1 VVDDPRIASNV
12 IQQAWLM
19 YEANRVPFRLVVA
32 PENRGFAGANNLGVS
47 VARAPTLLLLNSDVI
62 PVEPGWL
69 SKMLAAIDRR
79 DIGIVGARLFY
90 SNGSIQHDGMA
101 FQWEPSWNAFLNKHP
116 RSGMEAA
123 AGAADGTN
131 HAAVTAACLM
141 IRRSTYD
148 AVGGLDEG
156 FLIGDFEDSDLCLKV
171 RHRGLRIICLSD
183 VNLTHLERQ
192 SFTGIGANGFRERV
206 ARYNAWRHQRRW
218 SNAIEALG
226 SSRIVGATK

>member
-1 VVDDPRIASNV
+1 
-12 IQQAWLM
+12 
-19 YEANRVPFRLVVA
+19 
-32 PENRGFAGANNLGVS
+32 
-47 VARAPTLLLLNSDVI
+47 
-62 PVEPGWL
+62 
-69 SKMLAAIDRR
+69 
-79 DIGIVGARLFY
+79 
-90 SNGSIQHDGMA
+90 
-101 FQWEPSWNAFLNKHP
+101 
-116 RSGMEAA
+116 MEAA
-123 AGAADGTN
+123 AGAEAGTN

-171 RHRGLRIICLSD
+171 KQQGLRIVCLSD

-218 SNAIEALG
+218 SKSIEALG
-226 SSRIVGATK
+226 SSRIVGANT